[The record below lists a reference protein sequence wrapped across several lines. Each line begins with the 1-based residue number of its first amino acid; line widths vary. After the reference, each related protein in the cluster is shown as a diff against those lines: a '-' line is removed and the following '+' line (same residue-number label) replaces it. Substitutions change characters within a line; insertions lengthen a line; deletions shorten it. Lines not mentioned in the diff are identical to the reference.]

1 MSKPFPFL
9 KAVGTHYEIGQ
20 QIGVAF
26 DYLIKK
32 YINIIIG
39 SLSLSLKTTKSRVS
53 LFIPSI
59 KKHCPHLMEEIRGMA
74 DGAGISLEEALIPNI
89 RSGINL
95 DFVGGCS
102 AYVIGKK
109 VTADGKVLIGQNQD
123 LPPQMQEL
131 GVVLHLAPEGEN
143 QILMW
148 TFAGL
153 LGYHGINDAGLAF
166 FANSLPQPP
175 QYTPY
180 LPEEIQPGYLTKR
193 LMLENQS
200 IDGVLNLFD
209 KFNPYPSPFGPANY
223 VMCDRHRI
231 VDIELGAGE
240 YALINDQGKGYIA
253 HTNHYISD
261 KLAYLNRYTLPSL
274 PRTPH
279 EVDSIP
285 RLKRFNKLLEDQ
297 TELLNLENLKI
308 ILRDHYNYP
317 RSICRHSSENGNCV
331 TVVSIIAEPE
341 RKRMHLC
348 PGNPCEGT
356 YYTYEM

>member
-1 MSKPFPFL
+1 MDKPFPFL

-20 QIGVAF
+20 QIGSAF

-32 YINIIIG
+32 FINIIIG
-39 SLSLSLKTTKSRVS
+39 SLPLEKAKSRAS

-59 KKHCPHLMEEIRGMA
+59 KKHCPHIMEEIRGMA
-74 DGAGISLEEALIPNI
+74 DGAGISLEEALIPNL
-89 RSGINL
+89 RSGIDL
-95 DFVGGCS
+95 VGGCS

-109 VTADGKVLIGQNQD
+109 ATAEGKVLIGQNQD
-123 LPPQMQEL
+123 LFPQMQEI

-153 LGYHGINDAGLAF
+153 LGYHGMNDAGLAF
-166 FANSLPQPP
+166 FCNSLPQPP
-175 QYTPY
+175 QSSRC
-180 LPEEIQPGYLTKR
+180 LPEEMQPGYLTKR

-200 IDGVLNLFD
+200 IDRVLNLFD
-209 KFNPYPSPFGPANY
+209 KLNPYISPFGPANY

-231 VDIELGAGE
+231 VDIELGAGG
-240 YALINDQGKGYIA
+240 YAVINDQEKGYIA

-261 KLAYLNRYTLPSL
+261 KFAYLNKYTLPSL
-274 PRTPH
+274 ALH

-285 RLKRFNKLLEDQ
+285 RLKWLNKLFEDQ
-297 TELLNLENLKI
+297 TELLNLENLKT

-317 RSICRHSSENGNCV
+317 LSICRHSSENGDCV